1 MFCPQCSQEQING
14 QLRFCSRC
22 GFPLRIVSQLVAGGG
37 SLPGFDAEGNRQLSP
52 RQKGIRLGGLLMI
65 ISAVLIPIVI
75 LMTAMK
81 SDLAVLFFPVLL
93 LFVIGLT
100 RLLYAYLLQERM
112 QQKKS
117 GATIAENTTARM
129 RSAHATGCVTG
140 ATKRANRRLAKTGVY
155 SRDDSTSERD
165 R

>member
-1 MFCPQCSQEQING
+1 
-14 QLRFCSRC
+14 
-22 GFPLRIVSQLVAGGG
+22 
-37 SLPGFDAEGNRQLSP
+37 
-52 RQKGIRLGGLLMI
+52 MI

-129 RSAHATGCVTG
+129 RSAQPAALPAQQSVPIDVWRKPASTAEMIQPPSVTDNT
-140 ATKRANRRLAKTGVY
+140 TKLFDPPD
-155 SRDDSTSERD
+155 RD
-165 R
+165 